1 MLHSTCEWR
10 PLRSYTLWFVSQLH
24 RQISERCQSQH
35 KNDKGYAM
43 NKLPSATVTSQAAGL
58 VRGQDWH
65 SLELTEVL
73 SALNTSADGLAVAEA
88 ARRLSANGPNELP
101 APPRPHPVLRLL
113 AQFNNVLIY
122 FLLAAAVAAGVL
134 THYVDMAVIVAIV
147 LINAVVGFV
156 QEGKAETALDAIRG
170 MIAPHATVLRDGT
183 RHKIDAREIVIGD
196 IVVVEPGD
204 KTPADLR
211 LTRARSLLADEAIL
225 TGESLPAS
233 KTEAPVAADAPL
245 GDRFCMLYS
254 GTLIATGQATGVT
267 VATGADTEIGRI
279 SALIGQVETL
289 TTPMLAQIN
298 RFGRQITWFALGLGA
313 AIFAFATL
321 ERDYLWSEA
330 LMVVVALAV
339 GVVPEGLPAVI
350 SITLAIGVQRMA
362 RRNAMVRRLPA
373 VETLGATSVIC
384 SDKTGTLTRNEM
396 TARRIVTAQDEYL
409 VDGAGY
415 APTGT
420 IGLADGDGAPGSD
433 AAQTDLI
440 RAGLLCNDA
449 DLLDRDGR
457 WSVHGDPM
465 EGALVA
471 LAMKAGLHPETERG
485 AWARRDEIPFDAQHR
500 FMATL
505 HSTPDGGAWL
515 AVKGAPERVLEMCKT
530 QAGATEAAVDPAY
543 WQARIATAAGNGER
557 VLGFAAM
564 SAAPQ
569 LERLAFDQLAS
580 GLVFLGIVGFIDP
593 PRDEAIAAIADC
605 RSAGISVKMI
615 TGDHADT
622 AVAIAAE
629 LALADNPQVVTGAEL
644 DGVSDDELRA
654 LAPAVSVFARTSPE
668 HKLRIVRALQANG
681 EVVAMTGDGVNDA
694 PSLKQADIGIAM
706 GRKGTEAAKEAAQM
720 VLLDDNFAS
729 IVAAVQEGRTVYD
742 NIRKVIAWTLPTN
755 GGQTLSVVLAI
766 LLGLALPMTPVQILW
781 INTITGVTLAL
792 VLAFE
797 PTEAKVMQRAP
808 RQRDAPLLSRFVL
821 RRIGIVSV
829 LFAIGV
835 FGIFEYAMQRGL
847 GEAVARTLVVNTVV
861 VMQIFYL
868 FNVRYLH
875 MTSFS
880 IRGVLGTRSVLAA
893 VGLVTVA
900 QLAFTYAPF
909 MQVMF
914 GSAAIS
920 LLDGAIVLAIGMV
933 LLVVLEIEKALMFRC
948 EALRP
953 GLAG

>member
-1 MLHSTCEWR
+1 M
-10 PLRSYTLWFVSQLH
+10 
-24 RQISERCQSQH
+24 
-35 KNDKGYAM
+35 
-43 NKLPSATVTSQAAGL
+43 
-58 VRGQDWH
+58 
-65 SLELTEVL
+65 
-73 SALNTSADGLAVAEA
+73 AEA
-88 ARRLSANGPNELP
+88 ARRLTANGPNELP
-101 APPRPHPVLRLL
+101 APPRAHPVLRLL

-122 FLLAAAVAAGVL
+122 FLLAAAAAAGVL
-134 THYVDMAVIVAIV
+134 GHYVDMAVIVAIV

-156 QEGKAETALDAIRG
+156 QEGKAETALDAIRD
-170 MIAPHATVLRDGT
+170 MIAPHATVLRGGT
-183 RHKIDAREIVIGD
+183 RHRIDAREIVTGD

-211 LTRARSLLADEAIL
+211 LTRARNLLADEAIL
-225 TGESLPAS
+225 TGESLPADKAES
-233 KTEAPVAADAPL
+233 PVAADTVL
-245 GDRFCMLYS
+245 GDRFSMLYS
-254 GTLIATGQATGVT
+254 GTLIATGQGIGVA
-267 VATGADTEIGRI
+267 VATGSDTEIGRI
-279 SALIGQVETL
+279 STLIGQVETL
-289 TTPMLAQIN
+289 TTPMLVQIN
-298 RFGRQITWFALGLGA
+298 QFGRQITWFALGLGA
-313 AIFAFATL
+313 VIFAFATL
-321 ERDYLWSEA
+321 VRDYIWSDA

-362 RRNAMVRRLPA
+362 RRNALVRRLPA

-396 TARRIVTAQDEYL
+396 TARRIVSAQAEY
-409 VDGAGY
+409 VVEGSGY
-415 APTGT
+415 APTGK
-420 IGLADGDGAPGSD
+420 IGAADGEAAPGSD
-433 AAQTDLI
+433 AARTDLI
-440 RAGLLCNDA
+440 RAALLCNDA

-471 LAMKAGLHPETERG
+471 LAMKAGLHPETARG
-485 AWARRDEIPFDAQHR
+485 AWVPRDEIPFDAQHR

-505 HSTPDGGAWL
+505 HSTPDGGTWI

-530 QAGATEAAVDPAY
+530 QAGGTDATIDPVY

-564 SAAPQ
+564 PAAPDMA
-569 LERLAFDQLAS
+569 RLSFDGLGS

-593 PRDEAIAAIADC
+593 PRDEAIVAIADC

-622 AVAIAAE
+622 AAAIAGQ

-644 DGVSDDELRA
+644 DGVSDEA
-654 LAPAVSVFARTSPE
+654 LCQMVKGVSVFARTSPE

-681 EVVAMTGDGVNDA
+681 DVVAMTGDGVNDA
-694 PSLKQADIGIAM
+694 PSLKQADVGIAM

-729 IVAAVQEGRTVYD
+729 IVAAVREGRTVYD

-755 GGQTLSVVLAI
+755 GGQTLSVVAAVV
-766 LLGLALPMTPVQILW
+766 LGLALPMTPVQILW

-797 PTEAKVMQRAP
+797 PTEPKVMQRAP
-808 RQRDAPLLSRFVL
+808 RPRDAPLLSRFVL
-821 RRIGIVSV
+821 FRIGIVSV
-829 LFAIGV
+829 LFLIGV
-835 FGIFEYAMQRGL
+835 FGIFEYAIQRGL

-875 MTSFS
+875 VTSFS
-880 IRGVLGTRSVLAA
+880 IRGVVGTRAVLAA
-893 VGLVTVA
+893 VGTVVAA

-909 MQVMF
+909 MQALF
-914 GSAAIS
+914 GSATIS
-920 LLDGAIVLAIGMV
+920 ILDGAIVIAIGIV
-933 LLVVLEIEKALMFRC
+933 LLVVLEIEKALMRRF

-953 GLAG
+953 NEA